1 MKYNLN
7 RFLIKN
13 LELKEKEVKIFLLL
27 FFHSF
32 FLGWFIA
39 FYFATANSVFIFN
52 FGSEQLPYAYI
63 VAGVAGY
70 LVSSIYSFIQKRI
83 NTRALFTSAL
93 LFMFFVT
100 IVGRLGLTHIPNKWL
115 GAFMF
120 IWAWPFISLS
130 GIELGGIAIRFLNL
144 IQVKRL
150 YGLFNMGGV
159 FAAILSYF
167 AIPLLKPII
176 GSVYN
181 FYYVGAIGLIFS
193 IYLLFKL
200 YKNFADTETIQV
212 RVKNTVSNFKNLFK
226 DKYLLWIFLSAIF
239 SMTMIYLT
247 DFGFLSSV
255 KVNINPDNITQYLA
269 IVFGALKVGEL
280 IISYYSRRIL
290 TRYGVKL
297 GLTILPVFATFLILI
312 ASFWGLSFGTGI
324 VFLILMT
331 SSKAFERILRR
342 GLDDPAF
349 NILYQPLADD
359 QKIAV
364 QSRVGVV
371 MQLSIAIAGLILFGA
386 NKILL
391 FDGTFQ
397 LKYFPLLFLPILLAW
412 LFVAINLYRSYKEKI
427 REILAKISKDKR
439 RGTDQYQYGSEIL
452 RKNLNDKKPFAVSF
466 SATVLS
472 EMNPKMIEAYAAN
485 LIQEDYTP
493 QFLNVVIR
501 NIDPTWRRRLAKSI
515 DKIIKLEL
523 DPEIEKIAIHAKNNL
538 DYSSLNDKI
547 SDEDAL
553 VLLNSAKTEDRLK
566 LIKYIHKHTYKPT
579 EDILLQLLNDKEK
592 IVKISVI
599 NLSAS
604 FKTPKVIKKI
614 AELLYEIEYRHI
626 AANTLLDLGGRVLPI
641 LDEFFKSD
649 TDIDI
654 LLKIIEIYGKIG
666 TNDAQNLLIKHMNYP
681 NRDIQIAV
689 IFALF
694 YCKYQANDDQ
704 KPFIQHKIGE
714 IIDNILWLYSAMYD
728 IEGQHNTL
736 KLFLALDLEKDLYFD
751 LIFLLL
757 SFLYEPRI
765 ITLVQKN
772 IIGKDTI
779 FALEIMDNFFDSDI
793 KKLVTP
799 IFDDITPSQKIKRL
813 SHVFPQKKLN
823 LIDRLKDII
832 LQDYSR
838 LDTWTISKAIELL
851 GRLHKKNI
859 TIKKKNNELIDY
871 SDIKIWKKDRIEL
884 TLDKIKRSEIPDE
897 VFVAL
902 YHTDEIIYTSAAKII
917 FEENPIKCFDYL
929 ANMSVNKQKLMQLL
943 SNDELLIDDKIKYL
957 KRVSL
962 FFNLPDNLV
971 PIIAKHTEII
981 QLAKDKYINVFNN
994 KQEYIFMILNGS
1006 VGLKIDE
1013 ENEKI
1018 FSKNDIII
1026 RGLNINNFVSK
1037 LYTLSDSIIIA
1048 FNRLEFFNL
1057 IISNKEIVRHILSES
1072 NQLSWILDYKKEP
1085 L

>member
-1 MKYNLN
+1 MKFNLN

-13 LELKEKEVKIFLLL
+13 LELKEKEVRVFLLL

-39 FYFATANSVFIFN
+39 FYFATANSVFIFH

-63 VAGVAGY
+63 FAGIAGY

-83 NTRALFTSAL
+83 STRALFSSAL

-100 IVGRLGLTHIPNKWL
+100 IIGRLGLFHVPEKWL
-115 GAFMF
+115 SAFMF

-130 GIELGGIAIRFLNL
+130 GIELGGLAIRFLNL

-159 FAAILSYF
+159 LAAILSYF

-181 FYYVGAIGLIFS
+181 FFFVGALGLIFG

-200 YKNFADTETIQV
+200 YKNFADTEVIPK
-212 RVKNTVSNFKNLFK
+212 KNKRDKSNFKNLFK
-226 DKYLLWIFLSAIF
+226 DKYLLWIFLSATL

-255 KVNINPDNITQYLA
+255 KVNISPENITQYLA

-280 IISYYSRRIL
+280 IISYYSRRLL
-290 TRYGVKL
+290 TSYGVKL
-297 GLTILPVFATFLILI
+297 GLTILPVVSTFLIFI
-312 ASFWGLSFGTGI
+312 AAIWGFSFGTGI
-324 VFLILMT
+324 AFLVIMT
-331 SSKAFERILRR
+331 AAKSFERILRR

-371 MQLSIAIAGLILFGA
+371 MQFSIAIAGFILLGA

-391 FDGTFQ
+391 VNGVFH
-397 LKYFPLLFLPILLAW
+397 LKFFPLFFLPILLIW
-412 LFVAINLYRSYKEKI
+412 LFVAINLYRSYKDKI
-427 REILAKISKDKR
+427 RQILAKISKDKR
-439 RGTDQYQYGSEIL
+439 RGTDQYQYASEIL
-452 RKNLNDKKPFAVSF
+452 RKHLNDNNSFAVSF

-472 EMNPKMIEAYAAN
+472 EMNPKIIEAYAAN
-485 LIQEDYTP
+485 LIKANSNQ
-493 QFLNVVIR
+493 QFLKVILR

-515 DKIIKLEL
+515 DKVLKMDLN
-523 DPEIEKIAIHAKNNL
+523 PEIEKIAVHAKKNL
-538 DYSSLNDKI
+538 DYSELKDHISDQEANKLLLSSKTNDK
-547 SDEDAL
+547 
-553 VLLNSAKTEDRLK
+553 LL
-566 LIKYIHKHTYKPT
+566 LIKYIHKHIYKPS
-579 EDILLQLLNDKEK
+579 EDILIKLLADDEK
-592 IVKISVI
+592 IVKISLI
-599 NLSAS
+599 NLSS
-604 FKTPKVIKKI
+604 NFKTPNVIKKI
-614 AELLYEIEYRHI
+614 ADLLKNIEYRHI
-626 AANTLLDLGGRVLPI
+626 AGNTLLDLGGRVLPI
-641 LDEFFKSD
+641 LDVFFKEDSD
-649 TDIDI
+649 IGV

-666 TNDAQNLLIKHMNYP
+666 TKDAQNLLIKHMNYP
-681 NRDIQIAV
+681 NREIQISV

-694 YCKYQANDDQ
+694 YCKYQANEDQ
-704 KPFIQHKIGE
+704 KPFIQHKLGE
-714 IIDNILWLYSAMYD
+714 IIDNILWIYAAMYD

-736 KLFLALDLEKDLYFD
+736 KLFLALDLEKELYFD

-772 IIGKDTI
+772 IVGKDTI

-793 KKLVTP
+793 KKLITP
-799 IFDDITPSQKIKRL
+799 IFDDITPAQKIKRL
-813 SHVFPQKKLN
+813 NHVFPQKKMS
-823 LIDRLKDII
+823 LIERLKDII

-838 LDTWTISKAIELL
+838 LDPWTISKAIELL

-859 TIKKKNNELIDY
+859 TKKKKNNELIDF
-871 SDIKIWKKDRIEL
+871 SDIKIWRKDRIEL
-884 TLDKIKRSEIPDE
+884 TLEKIRRSEIPDE

-902 YHTDEIIYTSAAKII
+902 YHSEELVYTSAAKII
-917 FEENPIKCFDYL
+917 FDENPIKCFDYL
-929 ANMSVNKQKLMQLL
+929 ANMSAKKQKLMQLL
-943 SNDELLIDDKIKYL
+943 SNDELLIDDRIKYI
-957 KRVSL
+957 KRFSL
-962 FFNLPDNLV
+962 FFNLPDNLIPV
-971 PIIAKHTEII
+971 IAKNASVL
-981 QLAKDKYINVFNN
+981 QLSKDKELNIFKNN
-994 KQEYIFMILNGS
+994 DEYIYLVIKGILEYAPS
-1006 VGLKIDE
+1006 KSE
-1013 ENEKI
+1013 EKI
-1018 FSKNDIII
+1018 FAKNDIII
-1026 RGLNINNFVSK
+1026 RGLNINNFALK
-1037 LYTLSDSIIIA
+1037 LLVKSDSILIA
-1048 FNRLEFFNL
+1048 FKRLEFFNT

-1072 NQLSWILDYKKEP
+1072 EQLSWILN
-1085 L
+1085 